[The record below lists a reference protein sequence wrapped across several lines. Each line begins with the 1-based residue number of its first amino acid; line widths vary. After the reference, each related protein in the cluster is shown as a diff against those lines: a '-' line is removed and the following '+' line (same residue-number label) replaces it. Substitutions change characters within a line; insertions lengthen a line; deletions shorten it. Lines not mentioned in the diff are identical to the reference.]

1 METRMT
7 RLLKTTAGEQTEHV
21 PLEVVTTVCTASLR
35 VPVSPANRQI
45 LRAMR
50 AAELEFWE
58 HPPHRKERVAQTDG
72 ARPGSS

>member
-1 METRMT
+1 MT
-7 RLLKTTAGEQTEHV
+7 RLLKTTMGGQTEHV

-50 AAELEFWE
+50 AAELELWE
-58 HPPHRKERVAQTDG
+58 HPPHTQGQETQTDSR
-72 ARPGSS
+72 RPTPTG